1 MTTTDITPA
10 NPAQSSALGFI
21 VAFLLALFAALALP
35 IYADSESVLSTGGAE
50 ELGPFAVLA
59 ALVVGCALGGRRS
72 PLLAGISAGII
83 ALISIAFA
91 LTTTV
96 VLLLASLL
104 SDFAQYEFS
113 GGMWAI
119 VAASVLGF
127 IAVILSGQGWR
138 GMSPQAWT
146 PAAVIGAIACVA
158 MIVGLAIPRDRY
170 TLSSTLG
177 FDAHPVVGIA
187 FTTFLVLLALV
198 GVAGF
203 AFGRWG
209 IGLLGGLIGYIL
221 IGWATSG
228 SQDQSTAFGWSGVT
242 GSVTFHPVTVIGF
255 WTATALFLIHAVQQ
269 LSTKVAAGDIAL
281 TGPSTD
287 RPVSAAAQW
296 APDPYGHGVHRY
308 WDGHQWTTKVSDPA
322 SNVHDAPTILRPP
335 VGGQPE
341 WYPDP
346 LARHQYRYFDGSTW
360 TARVANAGI
369 AATDAPSA
377 PPPAV
382 PVPPAT
388 PVPHAAP
395 APPTGGILAPIYAV
409 PAVGLGS
416 VVTVAPAPVILQS
429 TGPSIRLSNGETR
442 QVENTLIIG
451 RSPAAPVGIP
461 DGELVQVNDITVSKT
476 HAAVGRIGST
486 LWVRDL
492 NSSNGVTIDD
502 GTGERRIA
510 PQADAA
516 LSPGDLVVLG
526 DKTHFVVVEVDR
538 PDMTVPRSSLPGPR

>member
-1 MTTTDITPA
+1 MTSTDLTPA
-10 NPAQSSALGFI
+10 NRAQSSALGFI

-59 ALVVGCALGGRRS
+59 ALVLGCALGGRRS
-72 PLLAGISAGII
+72 PLLAGVSAGII

-104 SDFAQYEFS
+104 SDFARYEFS

-138 GMSPQAWT
+138 GASPQAWT
-146 PAAVIGAIACVA
+146 PVAVIGAIACVA
-158 MIVGLAIPRDRY
+158 MIAGLAIPRNGY
-170 TLSSTLG
+170 TLNSTLG

-209 IGLLGGLIGYIL
+209 FGLLGGFIGYIL

-242 GSVTFHPVTVIGF
+242 GSIDFHPVTVIGF
-255 WTATALFLIHAVQQ
+255 WTATALFVIHAVQQ
-269 LSTKVAAGDIAL
+269 LSTKVAAGNITL
-281 TGPSTD
+281 TSPSTD
-287 RPVSAAAQW
+287 RPVSTAAQW

-308 WDGHQWTTKVSDPA
+308 WDGRRWTTKVSDPA

-335 VGGQPE
+335 AGGQPE

-346 LARHQYRYFDGSTW
+346 LARNQYRYFDGSTW
-360 TARVANAGI
+360 TARVANAGV
-369 AATDAPSA
+369 AASDAPSA

-382 PVPPAT
+382 QVPP
-388 PVPHAAP
+388 AAP
-395 APPTGGILAPIYAV
+395 APPTNGILAPIHAV

-416 VVTVAPAPVILQS
+416 VVTVAPAPVSLPS
-429 TGPSIRLSNGETR
+429 TAPSIRLSNGETR
-442 QVENTLIIG
+442 QVDNTLIIG
-451 RSPAAPVGIP
+451 RSPAVAAGIP
-461 DGELVQVNDITVSKT
+461 DGELVQVHDITVSKS
-476 HAAVGRIGST
+476 HAAVGRTGST

-492 NSSNGVTIDD
+492 HSSNGVTIDD
-502 GTGERRIA
+502 GNGERRIA
-510 PQADAA
+510 PQVDVA
-516 LSPGDLVVLG
+516 LSSGDLVVLG
-526 DKTHFVVVEVDR
+526 DKTHFVVVGVDR